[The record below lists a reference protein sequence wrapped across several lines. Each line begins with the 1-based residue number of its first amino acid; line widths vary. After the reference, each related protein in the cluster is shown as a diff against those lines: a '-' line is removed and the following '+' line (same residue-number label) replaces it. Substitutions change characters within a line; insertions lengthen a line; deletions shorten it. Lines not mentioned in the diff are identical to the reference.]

1 MKRVYLDHNA
11 STPMRAEVEREFL
24 EALAQTGGNPS
35 SLHRQGRQAR
45 ALIDAARE
53 RVAAA
58 LGVSE
63 DEILFTS
70 GGTEAN
76 NLALLGGARA
86 LGEAKSSSGAG
97 RLAVPGT
104 EHSSVLEPAREL
116 ARLGWELCELPV
128 DARGALRLEALSAWL
143 REVGGSR
150 GGSLL
155 SLSAANGELGVL
167 APMQAVA
174 GLIGELPAGRRPL
187 LHSDCV
193 QALGRVPVALRSWG
207 VDLASFSA
215 HKLGGPVGVGILYRR
230 RGAPL
235 APMWHGG
242 GQELGLRPGTENAAA
257 IHAASIAIELA
268 VAEQA
273 AFAQRLC
280 ELEGRFWNSL
290 SAALP
295 GVQLL
300 GPPLGSKDR
309 IPGTLNTYVPG
320 VDGKVLVTRLD
331 LAGLEVSA
339 GSACASGS
347 SEPSHVLLALGRTAD
362 EARAGL
368 RISMG
373 RSTLW
378 SDAEQAV
385 DILRKVLGASDA
397 TPCLDHRL

>member
-11 STPMRAEVEREFL
+11 TTPLREEVEREFL
-24 EALAQTGGNPS
+24 EALAATRGNPS
-35 SLHRQGRQAR
+35 SLHRQGRLAR
-45 ALIDAARE
+45 ARIDAARE
-53 RVAAA
+53 RVAGA
-58 LGVSE
+58 LGAFE

-86 LGEAKSSSGAG
+86 LGGPG

-104 EHSSVLEPAREL
+104 EHASVLEPAREL
-116 ARLGWELCELPV
+116 AQQGWDLRELPV
-128 DARGALRLEALSAWL
+128 DLRGVLELEVLASWLQGDGGTRRGALLS
-143 REVGGSR
+143 V
-150 GGSLL
+150 
-155 SLSAANGELGVL
+155 SAANGELGVL

-174 GLIGELPAGRRPL
+174 GLLGELAPKRRPL

-207 VDLASFSA
+207 VDLATFSA
-215 HKLGGPVGVGILYRR
+215 HKLGGPVGVGVLYRR
-230 RGAPL
+230 RTAAL
-235 APMWHGG
+235 APVCHGG
-242 GQELGLRPGTENAAA
+242 GQELGLRPGTENVAA
-257 IHAASIAIELA
+257 IHAAAVAIELA

-273 AFAQRLC
+273 SFARRVG
-280 ELEGRFWNSL
+280 ELEHRFWNSL

-300 GPPLGSKDR
+300 GPPLGSKER
-309 IPGTLNTYVPG
+309 IPGTLNTYLPG

-331 LAGLEVSA
+331 LEGLEVSA

-347 SEPSHVLLALGRTAD
+347 SEPSHVLLALGRSPE

-378 SDAEQAV
+378 SDAQQAV
-385 DILRKVLGASDA
+385 DILRKVLGSNDA
-397 TPCLDHRL
+397 TPSLERGL